1 MVMLLGSIVLCTCD
15 VLMCGFEYGID
26 EAMEILEETKK
37 DYKLIIPFFY
47 HTIICGYC
55 KLQPIDEALKILTK
69 MKDCGVSHTN
79 IDEYESWFS
88 LFSRRL

>member
-1 MVMLLGSIVLCTCD
+1 
-15 VLMCGFEYGID
+15 
-26 EAMEILEETKK
+26 LEENKKK

-79 IDEYESWFS
+79 IDEYES
-88 LFSRRL
+88 